1 MRTPSYQNIL
11 PLDYKLQMKKS
22 SPNAHK
28 KVVEIDFSFQIWTLS
43 LSQSLSVCLF
53 ISFILPLENRRL
65 SKWLPIKDNLIQ
77 F

>member
-28 KVVEIDFSFQIWTLS
+28 KVIEIDFSFQIWTLS
-43 LSQSLSVCLF
+43 LNLCLFVFLFLSFSLSK
-53 ISFILPLENRRL
+53 IEGSQNGSL
-65 SKWLPIKDNLIQ
+65 SNTIQ